1 MAENTKDSRRAI
13 AELASGYLAR
23 KLAPQVQVLLKGFYK
38 FIAVYCHAGTQ
49 NMWQDT
55 DPFIGIRMGLWPFC
69 AYQGPESKKDE
80 LRLERELKQTQIA
93 HGYAQHW
100 VILT

>member
-1 MAENTKDSRRAI
+1 VAENTKDSRRAI

-23 KLAPQVQVLLKGFYK
+23 KLAPQVQVFLKGFYK

-55 DPFIGIRMGLWPFC
+55 DPFIGIRMGSWPFC
-69 AYQGPESKKDE
+69 AYQGPESKKDYVLQE
-80 LRLERELKQTQIA
+80 LSSAAMTIVVSQKGA
-93 HGYAQHW
+93 G
-100 VILT
+100 